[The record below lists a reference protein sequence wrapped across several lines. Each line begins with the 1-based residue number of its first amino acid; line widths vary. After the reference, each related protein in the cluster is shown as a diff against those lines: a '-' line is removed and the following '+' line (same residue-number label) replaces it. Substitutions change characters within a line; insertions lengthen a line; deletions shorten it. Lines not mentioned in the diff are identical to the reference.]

1 MLKNNRYFDTPL
13 CNMKSIDFQAAE
25 AEKYKQISQEKKS
38 PQTSGHPD
46 RGSLPEA
53 EFDKSHCGRSS

>member
-38 PQTSGHPD
+38 PQTSGA
-46 RGSLPEA
+46 S
-53 EFDKSHCGRSS
+53 